1 MIPFAARPRTGRA
14 GSDAIRS
21 GVWGNPYVTGVQ
33 LRLAGPQDADA
44 TRAIYNAEVLGSTF
58 VLDLVPRSRE
68 DQLRWLAEHGGA
80 HPVVVAVDATGE
92 VAGFASLSTYRDRP
106 AYATTVED
114 SVYVASAFRGKGTG
128 KLLMEEII
136 RLARV
141 HGFHSVVARI
151 VGDNE
156 ASVALHRR
164 FGFTLV
170 GVEREIGR
178 KFGRWLDV
186 AVMQLLLG

>member
-1 MIPFAARPRTGRA
+1 M
-14 GSDAIRS
+14 
-21 GVWGNPYVTGVQ
+21 Q
-33 LRLAGPQDADA
+33 LRLAGPHDADA

-58 VLDLVPRSRE
+58 VLDLVPRSKD
-68 DQLRWLAEHGGA
+68 DQLGWLAEHRGA
-80 HPVVVAVDATGE
+80 YPVVVAVDGAGA
-92 VAGFASLSTYRDRP
+92 VAGFASLSIYRDRP

-128 KLLMEEII
+128 KLLLEEIL
-136 RLARV
+136 RLARI
-141 HGFHSVVARI
+141 HGFHSVVGRI

-164 FGFTLV
+164 CGFTLV
-170 GVEREIGR
+170 GVEKEVGR